1 MDMDLD
7 GKAPKANSLDEA
19 NQIIKAL
26 WDIIQKLNEKLNT
39 NSKNSSLAP
48 SKDRSS
54 KNKSNIKRTEER
66 RKNPKKRGGQPGHKK
81 HERIL
86 LPLDK
91 VNYVVPCCPNSAC
104 ACGGQVILNA
114 ENYRRHQQY
123 EFPIIRPIVTEYQI
137 YSGNCNQCHQK
148 QEGTLPNGVSFSML
162 GPRATAMTANLS
174 GTYRISKRNIVNIY
188 RDIFDFNLS
197 VGMVCKAEKTVSRA
211 IAAPVIQAKHFVR
224 SANQVGVNSDET
236 GFKEKGKSMWAWIA
250 VSCLVAVFIIRGG
263 RCKKIAKELLGKNFK
278 GILCSDRYSAYQ
290 WVSNDSRQIC
300 WAHLERDFR
309 KISERAGS
317 SGIIGTE
324 LLSQTNHLFHFW
336 HQFKDGHIDR
346 AMLKKK
352 TKPIRVF
359 IEGLL
364 RQGNRS
370 KNNKTSGTCRN
381 ILSYG
386 SALWRFLETE
396 SIEPTNNLAERL
408 IRTIAIWRKTS
419 FGTQSKSG
427 SLYMERIMTVVA
439 TCKLQGRNTL
449 DYLTCAVK
457 YYFEKSAF
465 PSLLPQ
471 QNIITTNI
479 TLAVAA

>member
-1 MDMDLD
+1 MDMDLN
-7 GKAPKANSLDEA
+7 GKTPKANSLEEA
-19 NQIIKAL
+19 NKIIRAL
-26 WDIIQKLNEKLNT
+26 WDAIQKLNEKLKT

-48 SKDRSS
+48 SQDKQS

-66 RKNPKKRGGQPGHKK
+66 RKHPKKKGGQPGHKK

-91 VNYVVPCCPNSAC
+91 VNYVVPCCPDSAC
-104 ACGGQVILNA
+104 ACGGKVILNSK
-114 ENYRRHQQY
+114 NYRRHQQY

-137 YSGNCNQCHQK
+137 YSGSCNQCHQK
-148 QEGTLPNGVSFSML
+148 QEGALPTGVNFSML

-174 GTYRISKRNIVNIY
+174 GTYRISKQNIVNMY
-188 RDIFDFNLS
+188 RDIFDFTLS

-211 IAAPVIQAKHFVR
+211 IAAPVIQARHFVR
-224 SANQVGVNSDET
+224 SADQVGVNSDET

-250 VSCLVAVFIIRGG
+250 VSSLVAVFIIRGG

-278 GILCSDRYSAYQ
+278 GILCSDRYSAYR
-290 WVSNDSRQIC
+290 WVSNISRQVC
-300 WAHLERDFR
+300 WEHMERDFR
-309 KISERAGS
+309 KISERIGS
-317 SGIIGTE
+317 SSTIGAE
-324 LLSQTNHLFHFW
+324 LLAQTNNLFHFW

-346 AMLKKK
+346 KTLKKK
-352 TKPIRVF
+352 TNPIRIF

-364 RQGNRS
+364 RQGKRS
-370 KNNKTSGTCRN
+370 RNNKTSGTCRN

-386 SALWRFLETE
+386 PALWRFLETDG
-396 SIEPTNNLAERL
+396 IEPTNNLAERL

-439 TCKLQGRNTL
+439 TCKLQGRNIL

-457 YYFEKSAF
+457 SYLEKSAF

-471 QNIITTNI
+471 KNTISNNT
-479 TLAVAA
+479 TLAIAA

>member
-1 MDMDLD
+1 MGMNLN

-26 WDIIQKLNEKLNT
+26 WDIIQKLNEKLKT
-39 NSKNSSLAP
+39 NSKNSSVAP
-48 SKDRSS
+48 SKDRSL
-54 KNKSNIKRTEER
+54 KNKSNIKRTEDR
-66 RKNPKKRGGQPGHKK
+66 RKNPKKRGGQPGHNK

-91 VNYVVPCCPNSAC
+91 VNYVVPCCPNNAC
-104 ACGGQVILNA
+104 ACGGQVILNT

-137 YSGNCNQCHQK
+137 YSGNCNQCLQK

-174 GTYRISKRNIVNIY
+174 GTYRISKKNIVNIY

-224 SANQVGVNSDET
+224 SANQVGINADET

-263 RCKKIAKELLGKNFK
+263 RCKKIAKALLGKNFK

-290 WVSNDSRQIC
+290 WISNDSRQIC

-309 KISERAGS
+309 KISERTGS
-317 SGIIGTE
+317 SGIIGAE
-324 LLSQTNHLFHFW
+324 LLTQTNHLFHFW

-396 SIEPTNNLAERL
+396 GIEPTNNLAERL

-427 SLYMERIMTVVA
+427 SLYMERMMTVVA

-457 YYFEKSAF
+457 SYIEKSAF

-479 TLAVAA
+479 TLAVSA